1 MVYVHPRSPLLR
13 PSLPCASPEAPGKA
27 LATFSISSSFSCDHE
42 SPRNH
47 QVWPRA
53 GMSQQPSLGS
63 FYLHRNIWQQ
73 TRHFLAV
80 IQHVILTHI
89 RCWQPL
95 FTPFYAHEWWPTKQ
109 NFKWA
114 QVCFHS
120 FSHSHV
126 HQYNWEGFKPSQTR
140 LFTAFRQFVLN
151 CLVLSLYCPTWRGR
165 VAAVCS
171 HVNSQ
176 ELTHLLYCIIDKV
189 SAIVRTDFSWKKIF
203 SFSSFATAAE
213 SCFEVGKAS
222 THFDHM
228 STITRQ
234 CFCFPQGVNSMKSII
249 TYSNGPAGA
258 GWDAKGV
265 FIPLATL
272 CVLQVTHLL
281 QKFSATTVNPFV
293 NHNSL
298 ICIIIPAFDTWS
310 NPCVNL
316 A

>member
-1 MVYVHPRSPLLR
+1 MITNHHEIARSHLVQE
-13 PSLPCASPEAPGKA
+13 SLSNLP
-27 LATFSISSSFSCDHE
+27 
-42 SPRNH
+42 
-47 QVWPRA
+47 
-53 GMSQQPSLGS
+53 LGS

-73 TRHFLAV
+73 TRHFFAV

-89 RCWQPL
+89 RWWQPL
-95 FTPFYAHEWWPTKQ
+95 FTPPLCPWMVACQTKFQ
-109 NFKWA
+109 MGSGL
-114 QVCFHS
+114 VYS

-126 HQYNWEGFKPSQTR
+126 HQYNWKSFKPSQTR
-140 LFTAFRQFVLN
+140 LFAAFRQFVLN
-151 CLVLSLYCPTWRGR
+151 CLVLPLYCPTWRGR
-165 VAAVCS
+165 VAAVSS
-171 HVNSQ
+171 HVNSKNWPTCFIASLTKCLPLS
-176 ELTHLLYCIIDKV
+176 ELIFLGIPHLGTISV
-189 SAIVRTDFSWKKIF
+189 NRA
-203 SFSSFATAAE
+203 FATAAE

-249 TYSNGPAGA
+249 RYSNGPAGA

-281 QKFSATTVNPFV
+281 QKISATTVNPFV